1 MNNELEG
8 TFWFTEAHCSVQ
20 LLYQAEQR
28 RQIKEIFTDWLLA
41 AEGYD
46 KQNDRE
52 IIIYKKSFQNKIELR
67 EFFRF
72 NKLTNFKEVK

>member
-1 MNNELEG
+1 MDNELEG
-8 TFWFTEAHCSVQ
+8 AFWFTETHCSVQ
-20 LLYQAEQR
+20 LLYEAEQK
-28 RQIKEIFTDWLLA
+28 RQIKEIFIDWMLT

-52 IIIYKKSFQNKIELR
+52 IVIYKKAFKNKIELR

-72 NKLTNFKEVK
+72 NKLINFKEVR